1 MVLNIETKQQLEHL
15 LAKPSSATQDDI
27 PFLQQLIKTFPYY
40 QPLHLLLA
48 KASSNSENKQTAFTK
63 AALYTNGGILHR
75 VIHETQQ
82 LNGVQ
87 DFNTINYQPWN
98 SDHFFGI
105 AKSTPLEEVK
115 ESTLQ
120 PADNF
125 IDNLENENL
134 EALPTHVIEAAGDL
148 KEEPETT
155 LNTSPVIADA
165 PEIENLEPLV
175 HETIAVETPEEVEA
189 FEEEEIENVPY
200 SAPTIADAP
209 EIENLEPLPNEVIK
223 VCEPEITIEEPK
235 SENVILEAD
244 EQETFEEIAE
254 FVAPIQEVSPKDTEP
269 FIETEE
275 QIAPIDEVV
284 IAEEIQVADI
294 ETIENEASEIEEI
307 TESKNEEPLKE
318 TEAEEEELE
327 LESVASFDFFAFDRN
342 FGSDA
347 LEEEP
352 EVVAEKVV
360 EEPIVHA
367 NTAQEN
373 IVSKYDDDQLPFTFL
388 WWLAKTR
395 KDHEQIFRPFASP
408 VKANAQPLQ
417 QQYVE
422 HIFHIQAP
430 LDLGEEAQT
439 NVSVLATKGNEIIE
453 NFIKNDPQ
461 IKALKPDQINNENKA
476 KRSAED
482 SNDVVSETLA
492 QIYIE
497 QMLYHKAIDT
507 YQKLSLKFPEKSGYF
522 ADLIQSLEKK
532 I

>member
-1 MVLNIETKQQLEHL
+1 MVLNTETKQQLEQL
-15 LAKPSSATQDDI
+15 LAKPGSATQDDI

-48 KASSNSENKQTAFTK
+48 KASSDSENKQAAFTK

-75 VIHETQQ
+75 IIHEPQQ
-82 LNGVQ
+82 LAVVE
-87 DFNTINYQPWN
+87 DINVISYQPWTN
-98 SDHFFGI
+98 IHFDI
-105 AKSTPLEEVK
+105 AKDEPKAEVVESVSEQEVENIPDVENLAPLADNQITDVEASKEEVDIPKDEEVK
-115 ESTLQ
+115 T
-120 PADNF
+120 P
-125 IDNLENENL
+125 I
-134 EALPTHVIEAAGDL
+134 
-148 KEEPETT
+148 
-155 LNTSPVIADA
+155 IADA
-165 PEIENLEPLV
+165 PEIENLAPLAN
-175 HETIAVETPEEVEA
+175 EIIAVEASEELEVLREEEVEA
-189 FEEEEIENVPY
+189 IPY

-209 EIENLEPLPNEVIK
+209 EIENLAPLANEVIK
-223 VCEPEITIEEPK
+223 VCEPEISIDEVETT
-235 SENVILEAD
+235 NVTSEAD

-254 FVAPIQEVSPKDTEP
+254 FVAPPEEVSLKDAEP

-275 QIAPIDEVV
+275 QEVPIEVRKV
-284 IAEEIQVADI
+284 EEIDV
-294 ETIENEASEIEEI
+294 
-307 TESKNEEPLKE
+307 E
-318 TEAEEEELE
+318 TEEDTIKEKISEEDKEEELE
-327 LESVASFDFFAFDRN
+327 IESVASFDFFEFDRN
-342 FGSDA
+342 FSSEKITD
-347 LEEEP
+347 EEP
-352 EVVAEKVV
+352 ETIVEKIV
-360 EEPIVHA
+360 EEPTIHSK
-367 NTAQEN
+367 TSQEN

-430 LDLGEEAQT
+430 LDLGEEEQAT
-439 NVSVLATKGNEIIE
+439 VSVPATKGNEIIE

>member
-75 VIHETQQ
+75 VIHEPQQ
-82 LNGVQ
+82 LNVVQ

-105 AKSTPLEEVK
+105 AKSTPLEEIK

-120 PADNF
+120 HADNF
-125 IDNLENENL
+125 IDNRENENL
-134 EALPTHVIEAAGDL
+134 AALPTDAIEAAEDL

-189 FEEEEIENVPY
+189 FQEEEIENVPY

-223 VCEPEITIEEPK
+223 VCEPE
-235 SENVILEAD
+235 LAEAD
-244 EQETFEEIAE
+244 EQEIFEEIAE
-254 FVAPIQEVSPKDTEP
+254 FVAPTQEVLPKDVEP

-284 IAEEIQVADI
+284 IAEETQVSDI

-439 NVSVLATKGNEIIE
+439 NVSVPATKGNEIIE